1 MDSNNTNLINT
12 NNIGGSSSLFNDTE
26 QSLPQQ
32 TVGTPGGISLKNVP
46 SIPSL
51 VTNYEPISTG
61 AQLNIYLYLTEAMHK
76 AIPKKKIEYS
86 VKIFKIFFFWKL
98 INLI

>member
-12 NNIGGSSSLFNDTE
+12 SNLGGSSNIFNDTE

-32 TVGTPGGISLKNVP
+32 TVGTPGGLSIKNVP
-46 SIPSL
+46 SLSTLI
-51 VTNYEPISTG
+51 TANEPVSAG

-76 AIPKKKIEYS
+76 SIPKKRIENQ
-86 VKIFKIFFFWKL
+86 VKAL
-98 INLI
+98 